1 MPHNSKI
8 GIVSRII
15 RYIYVMLHYVLIM
28 DFCVVALEQPMVGF
42 KEIAVLAACM
52 MISYFMRE
60 RLTRI
65 IGIIIVHVALS
76 VGIFYII
83 QPGIP
88 KWTLICIIMV
98 ECFMAAR
105 YMQQGCW

>member
-15 RYIYVMLHYVLIM
+15 RYVYVMLHYVLIM

-65 IGIIIVHVALS
+65 IGIIIGAVYMGTGKPKAGEAMIA
-76 VGIFYII
+76 VGILTGVIASVIIYIMTSM
-83 QPGIP
+83 P
-88 KWTLICIIMV
+88 
-98 ECFMAAR
+98 A
-105 YMQQGCW
+105 